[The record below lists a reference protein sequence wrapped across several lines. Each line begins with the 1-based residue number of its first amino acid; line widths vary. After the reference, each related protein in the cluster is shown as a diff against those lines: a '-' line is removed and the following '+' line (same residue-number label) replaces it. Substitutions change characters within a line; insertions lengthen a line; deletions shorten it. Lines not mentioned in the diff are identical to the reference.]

1 MDRPQ
6 LPRFHDGDISLS
18 YSQPYISIER
28 SDICS
33 KSLPGLEKFEMLMR
47 ACAICTTQ
55 RSGVERF
62 TVISTNPQGDFLSD
76 FGLKKRVSSEIS
88 KPDRF
93 QTIRDM
99 KK

>member
-1 MDRPQ
+1 MRESRYIAGKATKKTLKKNGFQ
-6 LPRFHDGDISLS
+6 TFQF
-18 YSQPYISIER
+18 YS
-28 SDICS
+28 
-33 KSLPGLEKFEMLMR
+33 
-47 ACAICTTQ
+47 
-55 RSGVERF
+55 
-62 TVISTNPQGDFLSD
+62 TVISTNPQGDFFLSD